1 MPDETRVRILIAE
14 ELDAALTHY
23 DEDNC
28 GDFLALR
35 FADLKYSEPALQDN
49 LSTISRA
56 PAPSQATDSSKER
69 TVTDKDWLLST
80 KST

>member
-1 MPDETRVRILIAE
+1 MPDETRVRILGAE
-14 ELDAALTHY
+14 QLDAPLTHY

-35 FADLKYSEPALQDN
+35 FAQDN

-56 PAPSQATDSSKER
+56 PAPSQARAAPSQSTGSSKER
-69 TVTDKDWLLST
+69 TVTDKDWLCQRRAHI
-80 KST
+80 

>member
-1 MPDETRVRILIAE
+1 MLHS
-14 ELDAALTHY
+14 LTN

-35 FADLKYSEPALQDN
+35 FADLKYPEPALQDN

-56 PAPSQATDSSKER
+56 PAPSRPRAAPSQATDSSKER
-69 TVTDKDWLLST
+69 TVLDKDWLMSK